1 METWYWEKELNSLLL
16 EIIERK
22 KMDCTQKDRIKEPP
36 FRVLKNWGLVRG
48 FFMSLY
54 RSIAD
59 TPVRFVWLRANVTLE
74 LFLFLRKF
82 VASCLGWN
90 KCIFS
95 LVWMM
100 RVSHKHF
107 INKICKWVGTYKLI
121 KKIRH
126 RNNLKVKIQMNWWWN
141 VFEWAIVKT
150 FLVLKCLFS
159 NQFKS

>member
-1 METWYWEKELNSLLL
+1 MWYWEKELNSLLL

-107 INKICKWVGTYKLI
+107 IDKFVNEWEHINWLKKFDIGTTLKWRFRWIDGGT
-121 KKIRH
+121 
-126 RNNLKVKIQMNWWWN
+126 
-141 VFEWAIVKT
+141 
-150 FLVLKCLFS
+150 CL
-159 NQFKS
+159 NEQL